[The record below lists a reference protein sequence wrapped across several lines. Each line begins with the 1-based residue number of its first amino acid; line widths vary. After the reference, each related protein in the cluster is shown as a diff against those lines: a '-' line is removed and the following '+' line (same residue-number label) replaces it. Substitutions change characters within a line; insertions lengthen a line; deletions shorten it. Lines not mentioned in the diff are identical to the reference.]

1 MRTLRLLSLVLFS
14 ALMFASC
21 SSSMTVS
28 TDYDRNV
35 DFSKYK
41 TFGIYKL
48 NAEAQTISELN
59 RNRIYAAIKTALTQR
74 GLTESETPDLWV
86 NIVAYVDSR
95 ESVSST
101 TTTSGMGMG
110 MGMGGFGMGGFH
122 RPYMWGGGPMM
133 MTGTSVANTQYNVNT
148 IKEGSII
155 VDLID
160 AKSNNLVWQ
169 SVGNREIDKNFGKN
183 ADEKITKYA
192 TQIFSTFPP
201 STIVSSKVTVK

>member
-1 MRTLRLLSLVLFS
+1 MRTLKLLSLVLFS

-21 SSSMTVS
+21 SSSLTVS
-28 TDYDRNV
+28 TDYDRSV

-48 NAEAQTISELN
+48 DAEAQTISELN
-59 RNRIYAAIKTALTQR
+59 RNRIYAAIKAALTER
-74 GLTESETPDLWV
+74 GLTESATPDLWV
-86 NIVAYVDSR
+86 NILAYVDSR

-101 TTTSGMGMG
+101 TTTTGMG
-110 MGMGGFGMGGFH
+110 MGMGGMGMGMGGFH

-133 MTGTSVANTQYNVNT
+133 MTGSSFSNTQYNVNT
-148 IKEGSII
+148 IKEGSLL

-160 AKSNNLVWQ
+160 AKTNNLVWQ
-169 SVGNREIDKNFGKN
+169 SVGNREIDKNFGKD
-183 ADEKITKYA
+183 ADARITKYA

-201 STIVSSKVTVK
+201 SSIVSTKVTAK